1 MMCAENKFEAK
12 QQELYSAPRV
22 DRLAE
27 NELKSELESNPDE
40 KKPPD
45 LGMLDYDNKTEVK
58 KVKKGQQEGLR
69 LHKEGQQEQDR
80 GLHKEGLQEERLP
93 LCKEGQQKKKKKT
106 DETVIIIKD
115 KADKTKLQ

>member
-1 MMCAENKFEAK
+1 MCAENKIEAN
-12 QQELYSAPRV
+12 QQELYFAPRV

-27 NELKSELESNPDE
+27 NELKSELESNPDK

-69 LHKEGQQEQDR
+69 LHEEGQQEQDR
-80 GLHKEGLQEERLP
+80 GLHEEGLQEERLP
-93 LCKEGQQKKKKKT
+93 LCKEGQQKKKKTT